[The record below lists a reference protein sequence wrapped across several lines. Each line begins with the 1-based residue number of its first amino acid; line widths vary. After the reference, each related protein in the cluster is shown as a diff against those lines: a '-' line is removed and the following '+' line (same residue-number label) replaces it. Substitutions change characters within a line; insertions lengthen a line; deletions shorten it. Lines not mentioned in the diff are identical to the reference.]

1 MKRRKMRT
9 PREYQKKI
17 IDRMKDLPYMMIDA
31 SCGTGKTLTAI
42 HIAEHKQKP
51 TMVIAP
57 KNLMG
62 TWREEL
68 LADGV
73 REEDI
78 FVYDASRK
86 DKDYEK
92 FKEWLRR

>member
-1 MKRRKMRT
+1 MRE
-9 PREYQKKI
+9 PRDYQKRI
-17 IDRMKDLPYMMIDA
+17 IDRFKDSEYFMLDA

-42 HIAEHKQKP
+42 HIAEHKQRP

-62 TWREEL
+62 TLKEEL
-68 LADGV
+68 MADGV
-73 REEDI
+73 KEEDI

-92 FKEWLRR
+92 FLAWLAR

>member
-1 MKRRKMRT
+1 MRT
-9 PREYQKKI
+9 PRPYQQKM
-17 IDRMKDLPYMMIDA
+17 IDKLKDLPYMMIDA

-42 HIAEHKQKP
+42 HIAEHKQLP

-62 TWREEL
+62 TWKDEL
-68 LADGV
+68 LAEGV
-73 REEDI
+73 DEKDI

-86 DKDYEK
+86 DKDYDK
-92 FKEWLRR
+92 FLEWLER

>member
-1 MKRRKMRT
+1 MRT
-9 PREYQKKI
+9 PRDYQKRI
-17 IDRMKDLPYMMIDA
+17 IERFKDSEYFMLDA

-42 HIAEHKQKP
+42 HIAEHKQRP

-62 TWREEL
+62 TWKEEL
-68 LADGV
+68 MADGV
-73 REEDI
+73 KEEDI
-78 FVYDASRK
+78 FIYDASRK

-92 FKEWLRR
+92 FLEWLRR

>member
-1 MKRRKMRT
+1 MRT
-9 PREYQKKI
+9 PRPYQQKMINKL
-17 IDRMKDLPYMMIDA
+17 KDLPYMMIDA

-42 HIAEHKQKP
+42 HIAEHKQLP

-57 KNLMG
+57 KNNLID
-62 TWREEL
+62 TWKSEL
-68 LADGV
+68 LAEGV
-73 REEDI
+73 DEKDI

-92 FKEWLRR
+92 FKEWLER